1 MMTSTVIFLQ
11 TCDLETGKILNNSS
25 NPLLS
30 FKSQRAIYN
39 TIKINAYSMINNFI
53 IIEDSDVLK
62 CKQVLNST
70 LLFKQNW
77 IT

>member
-1 MMTSTVIFLQ
+1 MSSTIIFLQ

-25 NPLLS
+25 KPLLS

-39 TIKINAYSMINNFI
+39 TIKINAYSIINNFI
-53 IIEDSDVLK
+53 IRDSDVLE

-70 LLFKQNW
+70 LFFKQNW
-77 IT
+77 VT

>member
-1 MMTSTVIFLQ
+1 MSSTIIFLQ

-25 NPLLS
+25 EPLLS
-30 FKSQRAIYN
+30 FKSQRTIYN
-39 TIKINAYSMINNFI
+39 TIKINAYSIINNFI
-53 IIEDSDVLK
+53 IIVDSDVLK

-70 LLFKQNW
+70 SFFKQNW

>member
-1 MMTSTVIFLQ
+1 MSSKIIFLQ

-25 NPLLS
+25 EPLLL

-39 TIKINAYSMINNFI
+39 TIKINAYSIINNFI
-53 IIEDSDVLK
+53 IRDSDVLK

>member
-1 MMTSTVIFLQ
+1 MSSTIIYLQ

-25 NPLLS
+25 EPLLS
-30 FKSQRAIYN
+30 FKSQRVIYN

-53 IIEDSDVLK
+53 IRDSDVLE

-70 LLFKQNW
+70 LFFKQNW